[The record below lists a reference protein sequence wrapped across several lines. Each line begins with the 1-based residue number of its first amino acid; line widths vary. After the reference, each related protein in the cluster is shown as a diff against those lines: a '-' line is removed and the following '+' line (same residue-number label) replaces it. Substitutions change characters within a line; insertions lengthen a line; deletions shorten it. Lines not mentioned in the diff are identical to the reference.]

1 MTNYPGVYNFFRFE
15 RSLPF
20 TVYRLFLERHRKP
33 AQRAFTTFK
42 FKACRG
48 LEPIGRHAIRARFI
62 EEMGRLNNL
71 RLLDKG
77 PLLDPLSSNFFLWE
91 EGVGGW
97 A

>member
-33 AQRAFTTFK
+33 AQLAFTTFK

-62 EEMGRLNNL
+62 EEMKN
-71 RLLDKG
+71 
-77 PLLDPLSSNFFLWE
+77 PW
-91 EGVGGW
+91 VG
-97 A
+97 